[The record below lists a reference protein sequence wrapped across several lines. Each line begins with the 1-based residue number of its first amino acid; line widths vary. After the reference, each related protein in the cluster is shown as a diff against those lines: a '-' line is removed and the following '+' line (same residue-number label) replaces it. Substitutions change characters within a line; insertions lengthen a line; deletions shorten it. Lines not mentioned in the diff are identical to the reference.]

1 MFSMFWSLA
10 VRPAMRTAGSPP
22 GTTMKIRNTTKLTT
36 SSTSAIPISRR
47 ATNVA
52 ISGYPSMLDPHL
64 RAGVERVT
72 ETVAEDVQRQHRE
85 HDRESGRERQPRR
98 RRDPLLPRRDQRP
111 PRWVRRLHAGAE

>member
-36 SSTSAIPISRR
+36 RSTSAMPISRL

-52 ISGYPSMLDPHL
+52 ISGRPPSMLDPHL
-64 RAGVERVT
+64 RARVERVA
-72 ETVAEDVQRQHRE
+72 EAVAEDVQRQDRE
-85 HDRESGRERQPRR
+85 HDRQPGRERQPRR
-98 RRDPLLPRRDQRP
+98 RRDPL
-111 PRWVRRLHAGAE
+111 